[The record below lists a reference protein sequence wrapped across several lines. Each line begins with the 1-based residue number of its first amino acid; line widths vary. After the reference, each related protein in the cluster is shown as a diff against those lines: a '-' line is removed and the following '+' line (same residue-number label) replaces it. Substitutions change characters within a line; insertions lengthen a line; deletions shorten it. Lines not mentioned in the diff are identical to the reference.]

1 MRGVII
7 GLDFVYDSSGNL
19 RPIEMNTNIGYAT
32 NKIENDNNVFDMG
45 DFSNFVITNEFVKIT
60 YIGANTQIGNQIQNV
75 CTELSLEFESIET
88 SFNSITIPFVED
100 SPTHLVVR
108 TSYDSTAIL
117 DELYCKS
124 KVGYLDLI
132 KDEEFGSEFAY
143 LNDEG
148 ILISTIATILDNG
161 IHPNFIL
168 KAAAPAYNKSLY
180 PKFFKVTNQTELD
193 VVLENVN
200 QDYFLMPY
208 YFNESKVH
216 LGRVTKI
223 RKISMLFSPNLESIH
238 IGSYTDLSSLKLHNG
253 VTYDLTT
260 FEIDNLYRGCYFTI
274 DMTITRPK
282 LMDDDY
288 VIMAD
293 GTPKSGLDLQ
303 VGDILRTID
312 IPNPEN
318 SDTRDATVN
327 YQIDMETF
335 LNGVVFSTNKVTNKQ
350 RIDVSVETAQI
361 TFTDGTDWFDT
372 INSTYLIYEGNEIKF
387 KRIGDLIEGNVVLL
401 IDISDETNVQ
411 TIQKTVQT
419 VNVVGI
425 EFSGWIIEVER
436 VHLFLTSNG
445 NPTTPPTPYYVTIE
459 HNQACG
465 RGLPPCPKGFQCNFG
480 QCNQVF
486 E

>member
-1 MRGVII
+1 MRTVIV

-19 RPIEMNTNIGYAT
+19 KPIEMNTNTGYAK
-32 NKIENDNNVFDMG
+32 NKIENDNDVFDMG
-45 DFSNFVITNEFVKIT
+45 DFENFVVTNEFVKIT
-60 YIGANTQIGNQIQNV
+60 YIGGNTQIKNQIENV
-75 CTELSLEFESIET
+75 CTQLSLEFDSVET
-88 SFNSITIPFVED
+88 SLNSITIPFVED
-100 SPTHLVVR
+100 SSTHLVVR

-124 KVGYLDLI
+124 KVGYLNLI

-148 ILISTIATILDNG
+148 VLINTITTILDNG

-168 KAAAPAYNKSLY
+168 KAVAPAYNKSIY

-193 VVLENVN
+193 VVLGNVN
-200 QDYFLMPY
+200 QSYFLMPY

-216 LGRVTKI
+216 LDRVTKI
-223 RKISMLFSPNLESIH
+223 RKISMFFPPNLESIH

-260 FEIDNLYRGCYFTI
+260 FEIDKLHRESYFTR
-274 DMTITRPK
+274 DVNITRPK

-303 VGDILRTID
+303 VGDVIRTID

-318 SDTRDATVN
+318 SDTTNVTVN

-335 LNGVVFSTNKVTNKQ
+335 LDGVVFSTNRVTNKQ

-372 INSTYLIYEGNEIKF
+372 INSSYLIYEDNEIQF
-387 KRIGDLIEGNVVLL
+387 KKIGDLIEGNVVLL

-411 TIQKTVQT
+411 IIQKTVQT
-419 VNVVGI
+419 VNVVGV

-436 VHLFLTSNG
+436 THLFLTSNG
-445 NPTTPPTPYYVTIE
+445 NPTTSTTPYYVTIE
-459 HNQACG
+459 HNCFFDSDCG
-465 RGLPPCPKGFQCNFG
+465 KGG
-480 QCNQVF
+480 QCINGDCAIQ
-486 E
+486 